1 MSILR
6 NFEKR
11 LEGAV
16 EGTFAKTFRSGLQPV
31 ELAKRLVRDMEA
43 GRSIGVDGLAVA
55 PNRFVFTL
63 SQVDMDRFEAAQGA
77 LIAELSQ
84 VVRSNAAEKGCSLMG
99 PPEIRFRTD
108 DRLTKGL
115 FRCEASLAQGVD
127 PGPAPS
133 TPGAVGAGVGVGIGA
148 GIGAG
153 GAHLTQ
159 MQGDRHGQR
168 WELDRPIT
176 VLGRATECDIV
187 LADAAAS
194 RRHAQITHTAG
205 EFRLK
210 DLGSTN
216 GTAVNGHAVG
226 EHVMSPGDIIQ
237 IGQTTFEFGR

>member
-43 GRSIGVDGLAVA
+43 GRSVGVDGRTVV

-63 SQVDMDRFEAAQGA
+63 SKVDMDRFEAAQGT
-77 LIAELSQ
+77 LVTELSQ
-84 VVRSNAAEKGCSLMG
+84 VVRSNAGEKGWSLMG
-99 PPEIRFRTD
+99 PPEVRFRTD

-127 PGPAPS
+127 PGPVAPAAAAAS
-133 TPGAVGAGVGVGIGA
+133 AP
-148 GIGAG
+148 
-153 GAHLTQ
+153 AHLTQ
-159 MQGDRHGQR
+159 MQGDRHGRR

-187 LADAAAS
+187 LTDAAAS
-194 RRHAQITHTAG
+194 RRHAQVTHSAG
-205 EFRLK
+205 EFRLA
-210 DLGSTN
+210 DLSSTN
-216 GTAVNGHAVG
+216 GTAVNGHAIG
-226 EHVMSPGDIIQ
+226 EHVLVPGDMIQ

>member
-63 SQVDMDRFEAAQGA
+63 SHVDMDRFEAAQGA

-84 VVRSNAAEKGCSLMG
+84 VVRSNAAEKGWTLMG

-115 FRCEASLAQGVD
+115 FRCEAGLAQGVD

-133 TPGAVGAGVGVGIGA
+133 APGTVGAAVGA

-159 MQGDRHGQR
+159 MQGDRHGPR

-176 VLGRATECDIV
+176 VLGRATECEIV
-187 LADAAAS
+187 LGDAAAS

-216 GTAVNGHAVG
+216 GTAVNGRTIG
-226 EHVMSPGDIIQ
+226 EHVLSPGDIIQ

>member
-43 GRSIGVDGLAVA
+43 GRSVGVDGLTLA

-63 SQVDMDRFEAAQGA
+63 CQVDMDRFEAAQGA

-84 VVRSNAAEKGCSLMG
+84 VVRSNAAEKGWAAMG

-127 PGPAPS
+127 PGQTPS
-133 TPGAVGAGVGVGIGA
+133 TGGAA
-148 GIGAG
+148 AG
-153 GAHLTQ
+153 GDPAHLTQ

-168 WELDRPIT
+168 WDLDRPIT
-176 VLGRATECDIV
+176 VLGRATECEIV
-187 LADAAAS
+187 LGDAAAS

-216 GTAVNGHAVG
+216 GTAVNGRTIG
-226 EHVMSPGDIIQ
+226 EHVLSPGDIIQ